1 MALLDVRNLEVKY
14 GKAVAI
20 ECVSLRVEP
29 HELVGVLGSNG
40 AGKSTLLRAISGVL
54 SSAGT
59 VHLAG
64 RRLDGMPPHRIVAA
78 GICHCPEGRHLFR
91 ELSVEK
97 NLRLGAYLRTNR
109 DEIEGDLERVFALFP
124 ALRARRSQR
133 AGTLSGGEQQMVA
146 IGRALMGKPKLLMLD
161 EPSAGLAPQLK
172 STVFRAID
180 NIRRE
185 GTSVLLVEQDASS
198 ALRIVDRIYLLE
210 HGRIVREGV
219 SREFFDDQAIR
230 RSYLGV

>member
-1 MALLDVRNLEVKY
+1 MPLLEVRNLEVRY

-20 ECVSLRVEP
+20 ERVSLRVGL
-29 HELVGVLGSNG
+29 HEVVGVLGSNG
-40 AGKSTLLRAISGVL
+40 AGKTTLLRAISGVL

-59 VHLAG
+59 VRFEE
-64 RRLDGMPPHRIVAA
+64 RRIDGMPPHRIVAA

-91 ELSVEK
+91 ELSAEK
-97 NLRLGAYLRTNR
+97 NLRLGAYLRKNC
-109 DEIEGDLERVFALFP
+109 DEIECDLERVFGLFP
-124 ALRARRSQR
+124 ILRARRSQR

-161 EPSAGLAPQLK
+161 EPSAGLAPKLK
-172 STVFRAID
+172 STIFRAID
-180 NIRRE
+180 DIRRD

-210 HGRIVREGV
+210 HGHIVREGV
-219 SREFFDDQAIR
+219 SREFFDDREIR
-230 RSYLGV
+230 RFYLGV

>member
-1 MALLDVRNLEVKY
+1 
-14 GKAVAI
+14 
-20 ECVSLRVEP
+20 
-29 HELVGVLGSNG
+29 
-40 AGKSTLLRAISGVL
+40 
-54 SSAGT
+54 
-59 VHLAG
+59 
-64 RRLDGMPPHRIVAA
+64 
-78 GICHCPEGRHLFR
+78 
-91 ELSVEK
+91 
-97 NLRLGAYLRTNR
+97 
-109 DEIEGDLERVFALFP
+109 
-124 ALRARRSQR
+124 
-133 AGTLSGGEQQMVA
+133 MVA

-180 NIRRE
+180 DIRRE